1 MAAVFNALLYLTAFL
16 VGAGLLAACTEPLI
30 SAQILDFL
38 RTPNGNMVM
47 AGVALVFLLCPL
59 AVLLRWWQ
67 VFRRARDISYT
78 TENGKISVS
87 LIAIEEALTRAIEGE
102 SEVKKATVR
111 VFEDRVKRSIVIEAI
126 VTLWEV
132 ANVTERNR
140 FCQRLLRRRFAELMP
155 EQTVV
160 QVNLTIHRLNQ
171 RRLDQRPAHK
181 TTAPITAPAGAQAAQ
196 AEIADE
202 LTPPHRWPRTARC
215 TRRPATSR
223 PATRTSMSA
232 PPTRWCATM
241 MRTRVRRRSRAAPRR
256 RRRRWSR
263 PRASGDGS
271 ARPAGGWVRRD
282 QGADPSLHT
291 SVFA

>member
-1 MAAVFNALLYLTAFL
+1 MRAVFNALLYITAFL
-16 VGAGLLAACTEPLI
+16 VGGGLLAACSEPLI
-30 SAQILDFL
+30 NTQILDFL

-47 AGVALVFLLCPL
+47 AGVALVFLICPL
-59 AVLLRWWQ
+59 TVLLRWWQ

-102 SEVKKATVR
+102 AEVKKATVR

-171 RRLDQRPAHK
+171 RRPDQRPAHK
-181 TTAPITAPAGAQAAQ
+181 TVALLTAPAAAPAEGAEELVPTAGSAPLP
-196 AEIADE
+196 AEA
-202 LTPPHRWPRTARC
+202 LVRTPPGFIAASDEDLYVGPTYPVVRDDDEDSGSSPIPRPQ
-215 TRRPATSR
+215 PA
-223 PATRTSMSA
+223 
-232 PPTRWCATM
+232 PTR
-241 MRTRVRRRSRAAPRR
+241 
-256 RRRRWSR
+256 
-263 PRASGDGS
+263 SGL
-271 ARPAGGWVRRD
+271 RKR
-282 QGADPSLHT
+282 
-291 SVFA
+291 